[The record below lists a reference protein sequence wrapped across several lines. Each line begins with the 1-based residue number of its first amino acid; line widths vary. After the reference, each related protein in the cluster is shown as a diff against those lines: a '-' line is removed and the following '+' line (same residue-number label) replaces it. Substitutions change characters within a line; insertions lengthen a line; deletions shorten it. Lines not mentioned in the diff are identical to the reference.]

1 MLEDHA
7 ERVADFKAALLAHDE
22 ATLIDRYYQTQPA
35 AALTTA
41 QEASLRRAIADHH
54 RVPLRDVIIVGSA
67 KLGFTL
73 RPKPG
78 RPALS
83 SFGDASDIDVAIIS
97 GPLFLNLWKRIF
109 LYAEQHDDWS
119 DGNAFRKFLQRGWL
133 RPDRLPRD
141 AEFPERREWFE
152 FYQGLTDSGEFG
164 PYKIAA
170 GVYFDEDFWGQYTKR
185 SLIELRQAE
194 ETNE

>member
-1 MLEDHA
+1 MLDGHI
-7 ERVADFKAALLAHDE
+7 ERVEQFRAALITHDE

-35 AALTTA
+35 AALEIT

-54 RVPLRDVIIVGSA
+54 RVQLRDVVVVGSA

-83 SFGDASDIDVAIIS
+83 SFSDISDIDVAIIS
-97 GPLFLNLWKRIF
+97 SSLFLSLWKRIF
-109 LYAEQHDDWS
+109 DYAEQHDDWS
-119 DGNAFRKFLQRGWL
+119 DGPKFREFLQRGWL
-133 RPDRLPRD
+133 RPDKLPRN
-141 AEFPERREWFE
+141 AEFPERRQWFE
-152 FYQGLTDSGEFG
+152 FFQGLTDSGRFG

-170 GVYFDEDFWGQYTKR
+170 GIYYDEDFWSKYTKR
-185 SLIELRQAE
+185 SLLDLRMSE
-194 ETNE
+194 ENN